1 MRAVIYTRTG
11 AGNGENAGRQLER
24 CREVAA
30 ERGWEVI
37 ATCADQGTSAWNMNR
52 PGLNAAM
59 SLVRDCGC
67 DILIAYEF
75 SVLTRR
81 ASDLESILGDAE
93 AAGVTVHL
101 VTESLDSSDAA
112 SRLALRIAGSL

>member
-11 AGNGENAGRQLER
+11 SSANGDSRRQLER

-37 ATCADQGTSAWNMNR
+37 AAYADESVSAWNTDR
-52 PGLNAAM
+52 PGLSAAM
-59 SLVRDCGC
+59 DLVRGHGC
-67 DILIAYEF
+67 EILIADAL

-81 ASDLESILGDAE
+81 ASDMESILADAD
-93 AAGVTVHL
+93 AAGVAVHA
-101 VTESLDSSDAA
+101 EPFSSPDATDRA
-112 SRLALRIAGSL
+112 ALRIMYEARS